1 MAQTSFA
8 LVMLGI
14 AGSVALVLGVVGIYG
29 VISYVATQRTRE
41 IGIRMALGAAAS
53 DVSRLFLRQGGVIV
67 AAGIGAGLVT
77 AALVTRVMAALLFGV
92 SAVDP
97 LTFVAVAIALATTAL
112 LASYVPARRAAR
124 LDPSVALRWEA

>member
-1 MAQTSFA
+1 M
-8 LVMLGI
+8 
-14 AGSVALVLGVVGIYG
+14 
-29 VISYVATQRTRE
+29 
-41 IGIRMALGAAAS
+41 
-53 DVSRLFLRQGGVIV
+53 FLRQGGVIV
-67 AAGIGAGLVT
+67 AAGIGAGLVI

-97 LTFVAVAIALATTAL
+97 LTFAAVALALATTAL

>member
-1 MAQTSFA
+1 
-8 LVMLGI
+8 
-14 AGSVALVLGVVGIYG
+14 VA
-29 VISYVATQRTRE
+29 
-41 IGIRMALGAAAS
+41 
-53 DVSRLFLRQGGVIV
+53 
-67 AAGIGAGLVT
+67 